1 MDDHQWLVYSRPGVW
16 KPLQRACREISDAE
30 DGLKKSLEKA
40 MTTLLQITF
49 FWSENCQKSLSPW
62 KKHTLPCITRKV
74 LGEFSGTA
82 ENSLLVGEIYLLE
95 RLHQDQSPQVSL
107 ERWQGN
113 WVGEWF
119 IRLFNRCHAGWVV
132 SMECVHRGKN
142 KINTYNEI
150 FGCSWQKIN
159 FRQGVVLRK
168 FSRKG
173 GMLYILDNKEKAT
186 NLTAILDR
194 WLKKQLLEFT
204 NCQSLKDQTK

>member
-1 MDDHQWLVYSRPGVW
+1 
-16 KPLQRACREISDAE
+16 
-30 DGLKKSLEKA
+30 
-40 MTTLLQITF
+40 
-49 FWSENCQKSLSPW
+49 
-62 KKHTLPCITRKV
+62 
-74 LGEFSGTA
+74 
-82 ENSLLVGEIYLLE
+82 
-95 RLHQDQSPQVSL
+95 
-107 ERWQGN
+107 
-113 WVGEWF
+113 
-119 IRLFNRCHAGWVV
+119 
-132 SMECVHRGKN
+132 MECVHRGKY

-186 NLTAILDR
+186 NHTAILDR